1 MEENKI
7 DSRHQ
12 NISELI
18 FNSKQPFFIP
28 EFQREFVWDQK
39 DIKELLIDF
48 MEDSEDFE
56 KETSALSGYLLGNIV
71 LIANNDHMTVIDG
84 QQRLTTITI
93 IFKALQSYAKNKTKE
108 LSEYKDKWS
117 NLSSNLP
124 KGYSMTNDLGE
135 FVKLKIK
142 HDTSLPFGDF
152 YRRLMQNQL
161 NEDYIITNNSDK
173 NIREIYDYVFEFIEE
188 NNLSEKQIIRFIN
201 YLMYNVYLI
210 MTTAPSESKAFQL
223 FEVLNDRGRALE
235 PLDLIKNLALQ
246 SIVKNGDESIKNEF
260 LKNWKRFS
268 LNLEYPFQKDN
279 RRKKISSSKFLTNY
293 LLAMYGE
300 NVKKNNLLDFFKKKL
315 KEWNSNNIVDFS
327 KDLAN
332 ISDIFAKLEVHDY
345 VAFTN
350 KHQYLMTTI
359 YEVISVEQAKVMLMP
374 FYLLD
379 NESDKK
385 SILDA
390 VIRYV
395 TTILFSFN
403 QTNTIESFIPKMIK
417 KYYENKNVKATVE
430 LINNEIKLF
439 IDDIHTN
446 LPSKKLENKNGIH
459 SPKAILLYRLIEGLI
474 IKNGNAISKSLSKHL
489 TIEHIL
495 SQKINIDNYS
505 EIGFLDEEEFA
516 QYKNRIGNLTLINN
530 TDNSSMGNKKFI
542 EKLPHYR
549 DDVEFLLTKKLATNL
564 ETNVKNGQDTKLVN
578 MINSYI
584 TTPKLA
590 KNEIHYTKK
599 MIDLRSNEITNL
611 IMDFITDS
619 LKFE

>member
-246 SIVKNGDESIKNEF
+246 SIVKDGDESIKNEF

-599 MIDLRSNEITNL
+599 MIDIRSNEITNL

>member
-246 SIVKNGDESIKNEF
+246 SIVKDGDESIKNEF

-516 QYKNRIGNLTLINN
+516 QYKNKIGNLTLINN

-599 MIDLRSNEITNL
+599 MIDIRSNEITNL

>member
-173 NIREIYDYVFEFIEE
+173 NIREIYDYIFEFIEE

-246 SIVKNGDESIKNEF
+246 SIVKDGDESIKNEF

-516 QYKNRIGNLTLINN
+516 QYKNKIGNLTLINN

-599 MIDLRSNEITNL
+599 MIDIRSNEITNL

>member
-18 FNSKQPFFIP
+18 FNSKHPFFIP
-28 EFQREFVWDQK
+28 DFQREFVWDKK
-39 DIKELLIDF
+39 DIKELLVDF
-48 MEDSEDFE
+48 KEDSEDFE

-71 LIANNDHMTVIDG
+71 LITNNESMTVIDG

-93 IFKALQSYAKNKTKE
+93 IFKALQTYAKSKTKE
-108 LSEYKDKWS
+108 ESNYNEQWS

-124 KGYSMTNDLGE
+124 KGYSMINDLGE

-142 HDTSLPFGDF
+142 HDTSLPFGDY
-152 YRRLMQNQL
+152 YRRLMQDKIDDN
-161 NEDYIITNNSDK
+161 YVIKNNNDK
-173 NIREIYDYVFEFIEE
+173 NIKEIYDYVFEFIEE
-188 NNLSEKQIIRFIN
+188 NDLSEKQIIRFIN

-246 SIVKNGDESIKNEF
+246 SIAKDGDETIKSEF
-260 LKNWKRFS
+260 LGNWKKFS

-293 LLAMYGE
+293 LLAIYGE
-300 NVKKNNLLDFFKKKL
+300 NVKKNNLLEFFKKKL
-315 KEWNSNNIVDFS
+315 KNWSSNDIVDFS

-332 ISDIFAKLEVHDY
+332 ISDIYSKLEIQDY
-345 VAFTN
+345 VTFTN
-350 KHQYLMTTI
+350 KHTHLIKII

-379 NESDKK
+379 NENDKK
-385 SILDA
+385 LILESI
-390 VIRYV
+390 IRYV

-430 LINNEIKLF
+430 MINNEIKSF
-439 IDDIHTN
+439 TDDIQAS
-446 LPSKKLENKNGIH
+446 LPSKKLENKNGSH
-459 SPKAILLYRLIEGLI
+459 SPKALLLYRLLEGLI
-474 IKNGNAISKSLSKHL
+474 SKNSNAISKSISKQL

-495 SQKINIDNYS
+495 SQKIDIDDFS
-505 EIGFLDEEEFA
+505 KIGFSDEEEFA

-530 TDNSSMGNKKFI
+530 TDNSSMGNKSFS

-549 DDVEFLLTKKLATNL
+549 DDVEYLLTKKLATKL
-564 ETNVKNGQDTKLVN
+564 ETNVKNGQDTRLVN
-578 MINSYI
+578 MINRYI
-584 TTPKLA
+584 TTPKISP
-590 KNEIHYTKK
+590 NNVHYTKE
-599 MIDLRSNEITNL
+599 MIDIRSNEITNL
-611 IMDFITDS
+611 VVDFVNND
-619 LKFE
+619 LKFD